1 MDGANRRDE
10 MIKKLSQPEARD
22 YIVRQAKLAAR
33 DGRGINLVDA
43 NGCCRMDA
51 VGRMSKTDSDTV
63 SAVLSDMV
71 LRGEL
76 QEWINGY
83 YQLSGS
89 AK

>member
-1 MDGANRRDE
+1 MS
-10 MIKKLSQPEARD
+10 KKLSQPEARN
-22 YIVRQAKLAAR
+22 YIVRQARLAAR
-33 DGRGINLVDA
+33 DGRGISVIDA

-63 SAVLSDMV
+63 STVLSDMV

-83 YQLSGS
+83 YHLSGN
-89 AK
+89 